1 MNRHWLARCHHQGLD
16 TQLLQRSP
24 PPVRSDADVQRRGRL
39 GGLLSFYYREAASVV
54 GPLLAPYAVQEF
66 YEARSAIV
74 HNPKRKA
81 VTPRQHDAFAK
92 GFDIA
97 RRSLFK
103 LLREEPPDD
112 WDALVVGGS

>member
-54 GPLLAPYAVQEF
+54 GPLLAPYAFVPERLILPDRPDRTVV
-66 YEARSAIV
+66 EARLRRRVPSTMRARGP
-74 HNPKRKA
+74 HCA
-81 VTPRQHDAFAK
+81 DLTTCQDAN
-92 GFDIA
+92 G
-97 RRSLFK
+97 
-103 LLREEPPDD
+103 
-112 WDALVVGGS
+112 

>member
-1 MNRHWLARCHHQGLD
+1 MK
-16 TQLLQRSP
+16 
-24 PPVRSDADVQRRGRL
+24 
-39 GGLLSFYYREAASVV
+39 
-54 GPLLAPYAVQEF
+54 AVKAF

-74 HNPKRKA
+74 HNRKSKA
-81 VTPRQHDAFAK
+81 VTQRQHNAFAK
-92 GFDIA
+92 GIDIA